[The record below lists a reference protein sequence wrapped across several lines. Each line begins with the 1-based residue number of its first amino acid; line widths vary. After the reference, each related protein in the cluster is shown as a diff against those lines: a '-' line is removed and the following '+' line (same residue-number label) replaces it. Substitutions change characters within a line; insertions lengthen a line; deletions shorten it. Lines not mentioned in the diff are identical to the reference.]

1 MRATVSVPPS
11 VAYVDGEVM
20 PDMPQGLTI
29 EDAIYHT
36 VHSHPGGVS
45 ALATRMGIPAGT
57 LNHKANPNNA
67 THHLHPRELV
77 TMQHMSGNAAVLHS
91 MAHSLGYT
99 CTRAVP
105 DQSGGDPV
113 EAFMR
118 MQMAMSDFVRSVAD
132 PLQLSSTEVNRNQMR
147 RAEAM
152 AADLQATIGDLLA
165 AMRGAHAQGAGR
177 AGVSRCEGWN
187 RFEAFRR
194 AGNPH
199 GGSSMSC
206 ATSR

>member
-1 MRATVSVPPS
+1 MFCEVFAMRATVSVPPAA
-11 VAYVDGEVM
+11 AYVDGGAM
-20 PDMPQGLTI
+20 PDMPQGMAI

-36 VHSHPGGVS
+36 VHSHPGGAA
-45 ALATRMGIPAGT
+45 ALAARMGIPAGT

-67 THHLHPRELV
+67 THYLHPRELV
-77 TMQHMSGNAAVLHS
+77 MLQHMSGNAAVLHS

-118 MQMAMSDFVRSVAD
+118 LQVALADFVRSVAD
-132 PLQLSSTEVNRNQMR
+132 PLHLQGADVSRNQMR

-152 AADLQATIGDLLA
+152 AADLQATIGGLLA
-165 AMRGAHAQGAGR
+165 AMRGRMRQAPQGQG
-177 AGVSRCEGWN
+177 
-187 RFEAFRR
+187 
-194 AGNPH
+194 
-199 GGSSMSC
+199 
-206 ATSR
+206 